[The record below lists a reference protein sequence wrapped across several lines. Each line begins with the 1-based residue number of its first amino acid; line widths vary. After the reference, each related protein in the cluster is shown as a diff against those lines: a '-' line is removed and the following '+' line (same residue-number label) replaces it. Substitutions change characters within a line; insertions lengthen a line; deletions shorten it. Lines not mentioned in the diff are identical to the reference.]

1 MSKRIC
7 YPGTTHADCHWQS
20 ASGLSSSEEQEEE
33 SSGTWASSELGLLKL
48 PSLVRNYLLMYL
60 KLFLYL
66 LVMGTGKVVLVG
78 HTPAALPSKI
88 KYEDIANVSTRHH
101 LGKGIS
107 LAPKMPAAVSLGPVH
122 RARKGAGVTR
132 RTNR

>member
-7 YPGTTHADCHWQS
+7 YPRTSTPIVTGNLQLDSRVNGRNKKALVPGQVPAAGPAQTPFIGPQ
-20 ASGLSSSEEQEEE
+20 
-33 SSGTWASSELGLLKL
+33 L
-48 PSLVRNYLLMYL
+48 PANVSQAIPVPTGD
-60 KLFLYL
+60 
-66 LVMGTGKVVLVG
+66 GTGKVVLVG

-107 LAPKMPAAVSLGPVH
+107 LAPKMPVSPTLGRVH